1 MDTNEIR
8 HIATE
13 EAIGILMRQM
23 PAAVT
28 PQKIIAFAR
37 PLAAWIAGTATSS
50 LAVTAAIDGTPA
62 VTHSHPAGGT
72 TMAQVVNATV
82 DNNTVTL
89 VVATEDDHG
98 NATADAVEWS
108 NDDAAGAV
116 GTYAVSDDTKT
127 LTVTLAQAE
136 GTVNVTVTDPT
147 SQGADGSPLS
157 GEVQIVVGPGATE
170 QLQVA
175 ATVA

>member
-1 MDTNEIR
+1 VETDEIR
-8 HIATE
+8 HIAAE
-13 EAIGILMRQM
+13 EAIGILVRQS
-23 PAAVT
+23 PAAIT

-62 VTHSHPAGGT
+62 VTHSHPAGGIP
-72 TMAQVVNATV
+72 MAQVVNATV
-82 DNNTVTL
+82 DNTTVTL

-98 NATADAVEWS
+98 NATADSVQWG

-127 LTVTLAQAE
+127 LTITLAQAE

-147 SQGADGSPLS
+147 STGADGNPLS
-157 GEVQIVVGPGATE
+157 GDVQVVVGPGATE